1 MLVVRFHAGER
12 GTVGRLKPFQMSHPP
27 TDETLSDRLMYKTIG
42 VAVVTIGHGLYL
54 GFRYLQH
61 GHVNTIS
68 AGLLVFL
75 GVFTSVLSL
84 VVFLLKRSEARSPE
98 DRWFVDR
105 G

>member
-1 MLVVRFHAGER
+1 
-12 GTVGRLKPFQMSHPP
+12 MSDSPS
-27 TDETLSDRLMYKTIG
+27 DETLSDRLMYKTISL
-42 VAVVTIGHGLYL
+42 AVVTIGHGLYL

-75 GVFTSVLSL
+75 AGLTIILML

>member
-1 MLVVRFHAGER
+1 
-12 GTVGRLKPFQMSHPP
+12 
-27 TDETLSDRLMYKTIG
+27 MYKTISL
-42 VAVVTIGHGLYL
+42 AVVTIGHGLYL

-75 GVFTSVLSL
+75 AGLTIILML

>member
-1 MLVVRFHAGER
+1 M
-12 GTVGRLKPFQMSHPP
+12 PDPP
-27 TDETLSDRLMYKTIG
+27 SYETLSDRLMYKTIG
-42 VAVVTIGHGLYL
+42 LAVVTIGHSLYL

-75 GVFTSVLSL
+75 AGLTIALSL
-84 VVFLLKRSEARSPE
+84 VVLLLKRSEARSSD